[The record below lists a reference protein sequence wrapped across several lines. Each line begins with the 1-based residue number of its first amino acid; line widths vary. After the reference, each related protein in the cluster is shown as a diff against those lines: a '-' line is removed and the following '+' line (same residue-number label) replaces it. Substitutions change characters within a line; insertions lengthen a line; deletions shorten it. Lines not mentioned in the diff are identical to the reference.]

1 MKTNKIL
8 LVSAL
13 LLEVCAVAS
22 LHAQNPPQPL
32 PAPARH
38 DATPASASLI
48 TGYKSW
54 KRVNQK
60 PHPVTSRIALLCR
73 APTQEE
79 IDAEAADPHLEAGE
93 HPSIMRMRYVVVY
106 VNKTAEQAM
115 LHEKRPAYPA
125 GSLLVK
131 ERLATPNSAV
141 PELITVMRKQ
151 EKGYN
156 PKGGDW
162 EYMTLDG
169 TGKQVQSDGRLQK
182 CQSCHSEWKRTDY
195 TSRAYLSDD
204 ITRRLQ

>member
-1 MKTNKIL
+1 MQTKTIL
-8 LVSAL
+8 LVSVL
-13 LLEVCAVAS
+13 LLEVCGIAS

-32 PAPARH
+32 PAPAHH

-48 TGYKSW
+48 AGYKSW
-54 KRVNQK
+54 KRVNAK

-73 APTQEE
+73 APTQAE
-79 IDAEAADPHLEAGE
+79 IDAEATDPHLEAVD

-106 VNKTAEQAM
+106 VNQTAEQAM
-115 LHEKRPAYPA
+115 LHEKRPAYPE

-131 ERLATPNSAV
+131 ERLADPKSSV
-141 PELITVMRKQ
+141 PELITVMHKR

-162 EYMTLDG
+162 EYLTLDG
-169 TGKQVQSDGRLQK
+169 AAKQVQSDGRLQK
-182 CQSCHSEWKRTDY
+182 CQSCHSEWKHTDY

-204 ITRRLQ
+204 ITRKFR